1 MELIQA
7 EKWSSELSEQGILID
22 VRTPLEYGS
31 ARARDAVNLP
41 LDQVT
46 VEKVKSYDK
55 TKVGLICQSGTR
67 AKMAAEK
74 LSDSGLD
81 LYVIEGGTQSW
92 LQAQLP
98 SIQGKKV
105 MSLERQVRIAAGS
118 LVLLGVILSLTV
130 YPGAIYLSGFVGA
143 GLIFAGVTD
152 TCGMGMLI
160 AKMPWNQKTSSCCST
175 GV

>member
-1 MELIQA
+1 
-7 EKWSSELSEQGILID
+7 
-22 VRTPLEYGS
+22 
-31 ARARDAVNLP
+31 
-41 LDQVT
+41 
-46 VEKVKSYDK
+46 
-55 TKVGLICQSGTR
+55 
-67 AKMAAEK
+67 MAAEK